1 MKEREKR
8 EGVREVEITPAL
20 YASVVRH
27 LAEAIDDKQWFSG
40 TISIPHPEM
49 ECSLTSALIVYRNG
63 TSPADIT
70 DIVPVWWEFST
81 KIDGVECLNDFS
93 FRYLRS
99 LFID

>member
-1 MKEREKR
+1 MKERER
-8 EGVREVEITPAL
+8 TVSVREVEITPAL
-20 YASVVRH
+20 YALAVEK

-40 TISIPHPEM
+40 TVSIPHPEM
-49 ECSLTSALIVYRNG
+49 ECTLQTAVIVYRDG

-81 KIDGVECLNDFS
+81 KIEGEECLNDFS

-99 LFID
+99 LFLD